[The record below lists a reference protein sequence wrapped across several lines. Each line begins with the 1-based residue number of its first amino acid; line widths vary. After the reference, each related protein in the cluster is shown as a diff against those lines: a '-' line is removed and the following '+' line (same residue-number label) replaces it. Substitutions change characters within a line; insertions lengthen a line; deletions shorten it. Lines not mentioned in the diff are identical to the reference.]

1 MKGSKLRILEYLKKN
16 KSITSM
22 EAFEMFGITRLSAR
36 IFELRDLGYII
47 DTIMTEG
54 VNKYGESCRYA
65 KYIYRGEMY
74 KLKEK
79 Q

>member
-36 IFELRDLGYII
+36 IFDLRALGYII
-47 DTIMTEG
+47 DTVIVED
-54 VNKYGESCRYA
+54 VNRYGDVCRYA
-65 KYIYRGEMY
+65 KYVY
-74 KLKEK
+74 KGDN
-79 Q
+79 

>member
-22 EAFEMFGITRLSAR
+22 EAFKMFGITRLSAR

-47 DTIMTEG
+47 DTVMVED

-65 KYIYRGEMY
+65 KYVY
-74 KLKEK
+74 KGKGDN
-79 Q
+79 